1 MQIDT
6 EWKYYVSQKMIAKW
20 RQKWSG
26 VTQDLAGEGDK
37 YQSPPKIQQGE
48 RSFHPRF
55 LQVGDNMVMVPV
67 KLDDR
72 FLRNED
78 LSGTL
83 SLPEVAM

>member
-37 YQSPPKIQQGE
+37 YQSPPKIGRE
-48 RSFHPRF
+48 KGHSIPASFR
-55 LQVGDNMVMVPV
+55 LA
-67 KLDDR
+67 
-72 FLRNED
+72 
-78 LSGTL
+78 TTW
-83 SLPEVAM
+83 